1 MAEAQ
6 AGDLKERTGLRRE
19 LESILSSKY
28 SGVGVVVN
36 EAFEV
41 LEVLGQAAPYLTLPP
56 GEISFNLLKLIPEAR
71 LLLEVE
77 KLLSDVKRSG
87 AAARSDRIPY
97 RSGGA
102 GAEVKVEVI
111 PVGAEK
117 RALLVLFQPAPSA
130 SDIEPNANSDYR
142 DQEIAKLKQDVAD
155 ARQRLVSIIE
165 ERQLSEE
172 ASQNTTAEAIST
184 NEELLSLNEEL
195 ETAKEELQSTNEEL
209 ITINQELQAN
219 NAALTEA
226 RDFATLIIATSATP
240 LLVLDAELRI
250 TTANQAF
257 YRAFGLSAGEADGQL
272 LYSIS
277 DGCWNIPRLRA
288 C

>member
-1 MAEAQ
+1 MKVIKNIHTKNEAVSTRQARYAPSGAESRRSIDVYRRVAEAQ

-102 GAEVKVEVI
+102 GAEGKVEVI

-142 DQEIAKLKQDVAD
+142 D
-155 ARQRLVSIIE
+155 
-165 ERQLSEE
+165 
-172 ASQNTTAEAIST
+172 
-184 NEELLSLNEEL
+184 
-195 ETAKEELQSTNEEL
+195 
-209 ITINQELQAN
+209 
-219 NAALTEA
+219 
-226 RDFATLIIATSATP
+226 
-240 LLVLDAELRI
+240 
-250 TTANQAF
+250 
-257 YRAFGLSAGEADGQL
+257 
-272 LYSIS
+272 
-277 DGCWNIPRLRA
+277 
-288 C
+288 